1 MPTAYVLL
9 NTEIGAEHQVLKDLR
24 HIEGIREV
32 YNLWGIYDIIA
43 NVNAETIDALK
54 HIINRQIAK
63 IAKIT
68 SKVTMIVDE
77 EKPLVFDSKVIV
89 NPDMILV

>member
-24 HIEGIREV
+24 SIEGIREV
-32 YNLWGIYDIIA
+32 YNLWGIYDIIV

-54 HIINRQIAK
+54 NIINRQIAK
-63 IAKIT
+63 IAKIN
-68 SKVTMIVDE
+68 SKLTMIVDE
-77 EKPLVFDSKVIV
+77 EKPPALKTQVFVD
-89 NPDMILV
+89 PDMIIA